1 MNITEAGPG
10 PKSESGAVL
19 ILVLIFA
26 LLLNIVASS
35 VIQSAALQTRIAGNS
50 HSYVE
55 ALHLAQS
62 LGRSLVQDPNNFS
75 LTQKVDTFNCLSFDQ
90 AANCQDNSLR
100 MSASLPGFDH
110 YEYRAAITRKAPE
123 TLFGEVVEIDPDGN
137 VARVQFDVALFE
149 IEVNVGGSGS
159 SNKDVRINT
168 GVAIPLDGSGH
179 WISYQ
184 REPGVDAL

>member
-1 MNITEAGPG
+1 MNITDSGPG

-19 ILVLIFA
+19 ILVLIFV
-26 LLLNIVASS
+26 LLMNIVASS

-62 LGRSLVQDPNNFS
+62 LGRSLVHDPNNFP
-75 LTQKVDTFNCLSFDQ
+75 LTQEVDTFNCLSFDQ
-90 AANCQDNSLR
+90 AVNCQGNSLR
-100 MSASLPGFDH
+100 VSASMPGFDNH
-110 YEYRAAITRKAPE
+110 EYRAAVTRKDPE
-123 TLFGEVVEIDPDGN
+123 TLSGELVEIDPDGN

-149 IEVNVGGSGS
+149 IEVNVTGMDSRS
-159 SNKDVRINT
+159 KDVRIYT
-168 GVAIPLDGSGH
+168 GVALPLDGSGH

-184 REPGVDAL
+184 RESGVDAL